1 MYPPTIMGVSKNGG
15 TPKNTPK
22 WSFLVKK
29 TIVVV
34 YHHFRKPPYE
44 SITRPSPYLYPRRSE
59 ESALL
64 EDRQS
69 LHDLHQAKAA
79 NMGVS
84 KNRDTPKWMVK
95 IMENLIKMDDLG
107 GTKTYFRKQ
116 PHGCIGSIVEFGW
129 V

>member
-1 MYPPTIMGVSKNGG
+1 MSTANFVYVEFKDLVSVSPNNHGCFQKWWYPQKH
-15 TPKNTPK
+15 PKMVIF
-22 WSFLVKK
+22 SKK

-69 LHDLHQAKAA
+69 LHDLRQAKAA

-95 IMENLIKMDDLG
+95 LMENLI
-107 GTKTYFRKQ
+107 F
-116 PHGCIGSIVEFGW
+116 
-129 V
+129 